1 MRDKRTSTNH
11 REPAMSFPHEIQS
24 ALLFD
29 TPVRHLDAVV
39 RSFVQ
44 IETARTGVGYNLV
57 EAKPGVFYR
66 LFGGGEVMITLEY
79 IDGPAKAE
87 VFRQP
92 VESAITRIYCPDMPE
107 RLTRHRSHILINV
120 SHGALSSTP
129 EIDKMLDQI
138 GYVRPGTT
146 LAQFRRR
153 IEVCTLLSRLA
164 QDDSP
169 ASVVHWTQSNQLF
182 PGEMFEMIAQGA
194 PPGPLHIHPYL
205 YGGGH
210 SRDGKALAGIRTFG
224 AGHFIDREIRIE
236 PSVLPLVGELRND
249 PRHSCASQR
258 RRMAISSLT
267 ATRSGPRTAACR
279 TASATF
285 PRPTTMSRSTSSNRC
300 CTANMDSSRTAMYRA
315 NGRSTT
321 VRRPRPDARG
331 SERTRR
337 TARRMASEA
346 RIGRGH
352 RRPFRGPRT
361 KSRAGRH
368 AAAAQPTGFGV
379 RRMFGRKTG

>member
-11 REPAMSFPHEIQS
+11 CEPAMSFPHEIQS

-120 SHGALSSTP
+120 SYGALSSTP

-236 PSVLPLVGELRND
+236 PSVLPWSANYETVLAFLRVATAQNGYIIPDGDTFGPEDGSLSYRVRHIPATDDDVALYELEPLLHREYGFQSDSYVPRERAFDDRSAPPDLMPAAASERAELLDEWQAKRALAEGIGGRFEVRARN
-249 PRHSCASQR
+249 PE
-258 RRMAISSLT
+258 
-267 ATRSGPRTAACR
+267 
-279 TASATF
+279 
-285 PRPTTMSRSTSSNRC
+285 
-300 CTANMDSSRTAMYRA
+300 
-315 NGRSTT
+315 
-321 VRRPRPDARG
+321 PDA
-331 SERTRR
+331 T
-337 TARRMASEA
+337 
-346 RIGRGH
+346 
-352 RRPFRGPRT
+352 PPP
-361 KSRAGRH
+361 
-368 AAAAQPTGFGV
+368 QPTGFGV